1 MSKWGIFGVEVKWLV
16 NILVL
21 LSIWILHL
29 FSNYL
34 LSGPDTG
41 GKHSSEGSELE
52 VSKVLAPRKHPSWC
66 EEAGNKQTSKQV
78 SRTPDNECIEE
89 N

>member
-1 MSKWGIFGVEVKWLV
+1 MSKWGISGVEVKWLV

-41 GKHSSEGSELE
+41 GKHSSEGSELQ
-52 VSKVLAPRKHPSWC
+52 R
-66 EEAGNKQTSKQV
+66 
-78 SRTPDNECIEE
+78 
-89 N
+89 